1 MVEQREATGQWYSV
15 CDEWFFAYILHT
27 LNSDMVFLQID
38 ALGPAVDI
46 LVKDMP
52 TARGDQ
58 ALEVLQSAVEVV
70 LHKIN
75 MCLSV
80 H

>member
-1 MVEQREATGQWYSV
+1 
-15 CDEWFFAYILHT
+15 
-27 LNSDMVFLQID
+27 MVFLQID

-52 TARGDQ
+52 TASGDQ

-70 LHKIN
+70 L
-75 MCLSV
+75 CA
-80 H
+80 